1 MNAELFVIML
11 CLVIGVSIL
20 LAARRFA
27 ARKEKG
33 ITYLPWQATVSILV
47 LWGFQWLF
55 GALFFGTLD
64 SSLSGSARDV
74 GSLLLVLLVLAPITT
89 LIGVG
94 IVWRFF
100 DGASEG

>member
-20 LAARRFA
+20 LAARMVCSTKRKGYHLSSLGSHCEHTRLVGFSMALWRAVFWNARFEFIWLSERRWESLVSA
-27 ARKEKG
+27 AR
-33 ITYLPWQATVSILV
+33 A
-47 LWGFQWLF
+47 
-55 GALFFGTLD
+55 
-64 SSLSGSARDV
+64 
-74 GSLLLVLLVLAPITT
+74 APITT